1 MPHYDQARI
10 VRLLRLLHA
19 APVEWV
25 RRAQRVPLRS
35 APLSGEELEKLTAR
49 LERDPVFRRAFDDDP
64 IAAVRSA
71 GMSDL
76 GSRLE
81 YEIGELIVLAEHVA
95 RDAERREDL
104 VGALAAEGVSAESL
118 YDVMFVSDV
127 EAHMLPPRSLEQ
139 QALLL
144 ALSSTAVADELRATL
159 GC

>member
-1 MPHYDQARI
+1 
-10 VRLLRLLHA
+10 
-19 APVEWV
+19 VEWV
-25 RRAQRVPLRS
+25 RRAQRIPLKS
-35 APLSGEELEKLTAR
+35 APLSEQELVKLTAR
-49 LERDPVFRRAFDDDP
+49 LERDPVFRRAFDSDP

-81 YEIGELIVLAEHVA
+81 YEIGELIALAEHVA
-95 RDAERREDL
+95 RDAERREEL

-118 YDVMFVSDV
+118 YELMYVSDF
-127 EAHMLPPRSLEQ
+127 EPHMLQPRSLEQ

-144 ALSSTAVADELRATL
+144 ALSSAAVADELRATL